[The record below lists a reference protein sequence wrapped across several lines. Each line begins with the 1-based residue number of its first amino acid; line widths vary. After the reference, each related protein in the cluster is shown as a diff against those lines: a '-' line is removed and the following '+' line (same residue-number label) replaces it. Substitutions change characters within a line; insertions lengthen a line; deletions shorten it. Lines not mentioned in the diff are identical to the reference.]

1 MLFDGVNPAS
11 SLFCERRF
19 LAVFHHGPRLG
30 TATRQSRALP
40 RDYPDQASRS
50 DRHNDWPAYCK
61 VVSVAGTTLL
71 IVGSEAGLLLLD
83 AQALHSV
90 FLVGD
95 DLSGK
100 R

>member
-1 MLFDGVNPAS
+1 MPKTIRQKPGAGCSCFSEVFDD
-11 SLFCERRF
+11 
-19 LAVFHHGPRLG
+19 LG
-30 TATRQSRALP
+30 QWRG
-40 RDYPDQASRS
+40 YG
-50 DRHNDWPAYCK
+50 
-61 VVSVAGTTLL
+61 VSVAGTTLL

-95 DLSGK
+95 DLSGE